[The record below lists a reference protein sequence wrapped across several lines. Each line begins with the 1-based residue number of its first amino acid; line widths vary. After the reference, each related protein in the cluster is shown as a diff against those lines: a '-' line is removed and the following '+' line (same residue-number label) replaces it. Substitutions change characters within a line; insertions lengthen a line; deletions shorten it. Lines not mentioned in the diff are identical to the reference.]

1 MATSPRMPGAQRWP
15 PPFAGVAFR
24 ACSGAV
30 ARYSCS
36 PANGGGRGGAGAD
49 YGGRG
54 GGGLGGVL
62 FPRPRIILFV
72 LVFCFFAGVLVITYY
87 LCATRGNARHHIG

>member
-54 GGGLGGVL
+54 GGRLGVDL
-62 FPRPRIILFV
+62 SLAQLIISFV
-72 LVFCFFAGVLVITYY
+72 SDIAFMA
-87 LCATRGNARHHIG
+87 A